1 MTDQKTPRRDANMA
15 SFFSIS
21 FLLAYRIRLSN
32 RYENLVMACLILKR
46 MRKPWLSVW
55 LFESR
60 GPKWVANRFLPTWRE
75 SYISK
80 SFRFGVQMEESC
92 RGRIVILTLL
102 QSGMATGLHVIG
114 LWEKLKWLFLK
125 LEIDER
131 LHFCCDELV
140 DDENGQHDGNNHQ
153 RQRHACK
160 PNAITAFPV
169 VGQPMYD
176 HA

>member
-1 MTDQKTPRRDANMA
+1 MA
-15 SFFSIS
+15 SFFSI
-21 FLLAYRIRLSN
+21 FLPLPYGILLSTRYIN
-32 RYENLVMACLILKR
+32 RGVACSALKR
-46 MRKPWLSVW
+46 KRKPWLPVW
-55 LFESR
+55 LFER
-60 GPKWVANRFLPTWRE
+60 TGPKWVTNRFFPMWRE

-80 SFRFGVQMEESC
+80 RFRFGVQMEESC

-114 LWEKLKWLFLK
+114 PWEKLKWLFLK

-140 DDENGQHDGNNHQ
+140 DDENGQHDGNSHQ